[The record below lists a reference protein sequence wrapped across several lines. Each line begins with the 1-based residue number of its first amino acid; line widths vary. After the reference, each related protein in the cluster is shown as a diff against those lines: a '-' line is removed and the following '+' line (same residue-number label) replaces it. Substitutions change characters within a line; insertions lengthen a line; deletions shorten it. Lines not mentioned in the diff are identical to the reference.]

1 MADECPIKLQIAFN
15 DPVLDDEER
24 EGEVQKLLNE
34 LKQLDEVENVE
45 RVRDPNPPEGNKA
58 LGGFLVGMLMAEV
71 KFANLRKLF
80 GFLHD
85 RLSGKIIELHVE
97 VNGKKLRV
105 KARSQAELAAAIAAA
120 QQFIAA

>member
-1 MADECPIKLQIAFN
+1 MADECPIKLQITFN

-24 EGEVQKLLNE
+24 EGEVQKLLHE
-34 LKQLDEVENVE
+34 LKQLDEVEKVD

-71 KFANLRKLF
+71 NLANLKKFF

-85 RLSGKIIELHVE
+85 RLSGKIIELHIE
-97 VNGKKLRV
+97 ANGKKLQV
-105 KARSQAELAAAIAAA
+105 KAHSQAELTAAIAAA